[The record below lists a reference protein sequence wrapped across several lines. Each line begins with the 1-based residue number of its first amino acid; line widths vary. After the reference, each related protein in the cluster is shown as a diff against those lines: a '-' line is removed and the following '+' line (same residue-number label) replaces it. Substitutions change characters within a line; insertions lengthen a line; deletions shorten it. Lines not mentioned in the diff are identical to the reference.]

1 MKIDCDYILMD
12 IEGTTSSISFVKD
25 VLFPYFLSNIDDI
38 NKLSNIKEVKYA
50 FGQVLRVVKREEN
63 RDITTSEEV
72 ILQLKKWCEQDLKIT
87 PLKTLQ
93 GILWQKGYQNGE
105 LLGHVYDDVPFML
118 ENWNLLGKKMGVFS
132 SGSVNAQKL
141 LFSYSDK
148 GDISSYFSHYFD
160 TNIGLKIDFNT
171 YSRIANEIELP
182 VHRILF
188 LSDVKDELAAAD
200 RIGMKTLQINRDEY
214 ENVELWDY
222 FVSDFSKIQL
232 H

>member
-1 MKIDCDYILMD
+1 VKIDCDYILMD

-50 FGQVLRVVKREEN
+50 FGQVLRLVKQDEN

-72 ILQLKKWCEQDLKIT
+72 IFQLKKWCQQDLKIT

-105 LLGHVYDDVPFML
+105 LLGHVYDDVPVML
-118 ENWNLLGKKMGVFS
+118 ENWNFLGKKMGIFS

-141 LFSYSDK
+141 LFSHSVK
-148 GDISSYFSHYFD
+148 GNLSTYFSNYFD
-160 TNIGLKIDFNT
+160 TNIGSKRDSDT
-171 YSRIANEIELP
+171 YSLITKKLALP
-182 VHRILF
+182 QNRILF
-188 LSDVKDELAAAD
+188 LSDVIEELAAAEKA
-200 RIGMKTLQINRDEY
+200 GMKTVQITREGNIQS
-214 ENVELWDY
+214 WKQA
-222 FVSDFSKIQL
+222 VSNFSEIVIV
-232 H
+232 

>member
-25 VLFPYFLSNIDDI
+25 VLFPYFLLNINDI

-50 FGQVLRVVKREEN
+50 FGQVLRIVKREEN

-72 ILQLKKWCEQDLKIT
+72 ILELKKWCGQDLKII

-105 LLGHVYDDVPFML
+105 LLGHVYDDVPVML
-118 ENWNLLGKKMGVFS
+118 ENWNLLGKKMGIFS

-141 LFSYSDK
+141 LFSHSVK
-148 GDISSYFSHYFD
+148 GNLSTYFSNYFD
-160 TNIGLKIDFNT
+160 TNIGSKRDSDT
-171 YSRIANEIELP
+171 YSLITKQLALP
-182 VHRILF
+182 SNRILF
-188 LSDVKDELAAAD
+188 LSDVIEELVAAD
-200 RIGMKTLQINRDEY
+200 KAGMKTIQITREGNLQS
-214 ENVELWDY
+214 WQQS
-222 FVSDFSKIQL
+222 VSDFSEIIL
-232 H
+232 T

>member
-25 VLFPYFLSNIDDI
+25 VLFPYFLLNIDDI

-50 FGQVLRVVKREEN
+50 FGQVLRIVKREEN

-72 ILQLKKWCEQDLKIT
+72 ILELKKWCGQDLKIT

-105 LLGHVYDDVPFML
+105 LLGHVYDDVPVML
-118 ENWNLLGKKMGVFS
+118 ENWNLLGKKMGIFS

-141 LFSYSDK
+141 LFSHSVK
-148 GDISSYFSHYFD
+148 GNLSTYFSNYFD
-160 TNIGLKIDFNT
+160 TNIGSKRDSDT
-171 YSRIANEIELP
+171 YSLITKQLALP
-182 VHRILF
+182 SNRILF
-188 LSDVKDELAAAD
+188 LSDVIEELAAAD
-200 RIGMKTLQINRDEY
+200 MAGLKTIQITREGNLQA
-214 ENVELWDY
+214 WPQS
-222 FVSDFSKIQL
+222 VSDFSEIIL
-232 H
+232 T

>member
-25 VLFPYFLSNIDDI
+25 VLFPYFLLNIDDI

-50 FGQVLRVVKREEN
+50 FGQVLRIVKREEN

-105 LLGHVYDDVPFML
+105 LLGHVYDDVPVML
-118 ENWNLLGKKMGVFS
+118 ENWNLLGKKMGIFS

-141 LFSYSDK
+141 LFSHSVK
-148 GDISSYFSHYFD
+148 GNLSTYFSNYFD
-160 TNIGLKIDFNT
+160 TNIGSKRDSDT
-171 YSRIANEIELP
+171 YSLITKQLALP
-182 VHRILF
+182 SNRILF
-188 LSDVKDELAAAD
+188 LSDVIEELAAAD
-200 RIGMKTLQINRDEY
+200 MAGMKTIQITREGNLQS
-214 ENVELWDY
+214 WPQS
-222 FVSDFSKIQL
+222 VSDFSEIIL
-232 H
+232 T

>member
-50 FGQVLRVVKREEN
+50 FGQVLRLVKQDEN

-72 ILQLKKWCEQDLKIT
+72 IFQLKKWCQQDLKIT

-105 LLGHVYDDVPFML
+105 LLGHVYDDVPVML
-118 ENWNLLGKKMGVFS
+118 ENWNFLGKKMGIFS

-141 LFSYSDK
+141 LFSHSVK
-148 GDISSYFSHYFD
+148 GNLSTYFSNYFD
-160 TNIGLKIDFNT
+160 TNIGSKRDSDT
-171 YSRIANEIELP
+171 YSLITKKLALP
-182 VHRILF
+182 QNRILF
-188 LSDVKDELAAAD
+188 LSDVIEELAAAD
-200 RIGMKTLQINRDEY
+200 KAGMKTVQITREGNIQS
-214 ENVELWDY
+214 WKQA
-222 FVSDFSKIQL
+222 VSNFSEIVIV
-232 H
+232 

>member
-50 FGQVLRVVKREEN
+50 FGQVLRIVKRDEN

-72 ILQLKKWCEQDLKIT
+72 ILQLKKWCGQDLKIT

-93 GILWQKGYQNGE
+93 GILWQKGYQNGK
-105 LLGHVYDDVPFML
+105 LLGHVYDDVPEML
-118 ENWNLLGKKMGVFS
+118 ENWNFLGKKMGIFS

-141 LFSYSDK
+141 LFSHSVK
-148 GDISSYFSHYFD
+148 GNLSTYFSNYFD
-160 TNIGLKIDFNT
+160 TNIGSKRDSDT
-171 YSRIANEIELP
+171 YSLITKQLALP
-182 VHRILF
+182 SNRILF
-188 LSDVKDELAAAD
+188 LSDVIEELAAAD
-200 RIGMKTLQINRDEY
+200 MAGMKTIQITREGNLQS
-214 ENVELWDY
+214 WPQS
-222 FVSDFSKIQL
+222 VSDFSEIIL
-232 H
+232 T

>member
-50 FGQVLRVVKREEN
+50 FGQVLRLVKQDEN

-72 ILQLKKWCEQDLKIT
+72 IFQLKKWCQQDLKIT

-105 LLGHVYDDVPFML
+105 LLGHVYDDVPVML
-118 ENWNLLGKKMGVFS
+118 ENWNFLGKKMGIFS

-141 LFSYSDK
+141 LFSHSVK
-148 GDISSYFSHYFD
+148 GNLSTYFSNYFD
-160 TNIGLKIDFNT
+160 TNIGSKRDSDT
-171 YSRIANEIELP
+171 YSLITKKLALP
-182 VHRILF
+182 QNRILF
-188 LSDVKDELAAAD
+188 LSDVIEELAAAEKA
-200 RIGMKTLQINRDEY
+200 GMKTVQITREGNIQS
-214 ENVELWDY
+214 WKQA
-222 FVSDFSKIQL
+222 VSNFSEIVIV
-232 H
+232 

>member
-1 MKIDCDYILMD
+1 MD

-50 FGQVLRVVKREEN
+50 FGQVLRLVKQDEN

-105 LLGHVYDDVPFML
+105 LLGHVYDDVPVML
-118 ENWNLLGKKMGVFS
+118 ENWNFLGKKMGIFS

-141 LFSYSDK
+141 LFSHSVK
-148 GDISSYFSHYFD
+148 GNLSTYFSNYFD
-160 TNIGLKIDFNT
+160 TNIGSKRDSDT
-171 YSRIANEIELP
+171 YSLITKQLALP
-182 VHRILF
+182 SNRILF
-188 LSDVKDELAAAD
+188 LSDVIEELAAAD
-200 RIGMKTLQINRDEY
+200 KAGMKTIQITREGNLQA
-214 ENVELWDY
+214 WPQS
-222 FVSDFSKIQL
+222 VSDFSEIIL
-232 H
+232 T

>member
-1 MKIDCDYILMD
+1 VKIDCDYILMD

-50 FGQVLRVVKREEN
+50 FGQVLRIVKRDEN
-63 RDITTSEEV
+63 RDITTTEEV

-105 LLGHVYDDVPFML
+105 LLGHVYDDVPEML
-118 ENWNLLGKKMGVFS
+118 ENWNLLGKKMGIFS

-141 LFSYSDK
+141 LFSHSVK
-148 GDISSYFSHYFD
+148 GNLSTYFSNYFD
-160 TNIGLKIDFNT
+160 TNIGSKRDSDT
-171 YSRIANEIELP
+171 YSLITKKLALP
-182 VHRILF
+182 SNRILF
-188 LSDVKDELAAAD
+188 LSDVIEELAAAD
-200 RIGMKTLQINRDEY
+200 MAGMKTIQITREGNLQAWPQS
-214 ENVELWDY
+214 VSY
-222 FVSDFSKIQL
+222 FSEIIL
-232 H
+232 T

>member
-50 FGQVLRVVKREEN
+50 FGQVLRLVKQDEN

-72 ILQLKKWCEQDLKIT
+72 IFQLKKWCQQDLKIT

-105 LLGHVYDDVPFML
+105 LLGHVYDDVPVML
-118 ENWNLLGKKMGVFS
+118 ENWNFLGKKMGIFS

-141 LFSYSDK
+141 LFSHSVK
-148 GDISSYFSHYFD
+148 GNLSTYFSNYFD
-160 TNIGLKIDFNT
+160 TNIGSKRDSDT
-171 YSRIANEIELP
+171 YSLITKQLALP
-182 VHRILF
+182 SNRILF
-188 LSDVKDELAAAD
+188 LSDVIEELAAAD
-200 RIGMKTLQINRDEY
+200 MAGMKTIQITREGNLQA
-214 ENVELWDY
+214 WPQS
-222 FVSDFSKIQL
+222 VSDFSEIIL
-232 H
+232 T

>member
-25 VLFPYFLSNIDDI
+25 VLFPYFLLNIDDI

-50 FGQVLRVVKREEN
+50 FGQVLRLVKQEEN

-105 LLGHVYDDVPFML
+105 LLGHVYDDVPLML
-118 ENWNLLGKKMGVFS
+118 ENWNLLGKKMGIFS
-132 SGSVNAQKL
+132 SGSVKAQKL
-141 LFSYSDK
+141 LFSHSVN
-148 GDISSYFSHYFD
+148 GD
-160 TNIGLKIDFNT
+160 
-171 YSRIANEIELP
+171 
-182 VHRILF
+182 
-188 LSDVKDELAAAD
+188 LSIYL
-200 RIGMKTLQINRDEY
+200 
-214 ENVELWDY
+214 
-222 FVSDFSKIQL
+222 
-232 H
+232 

>member
-25 VLFPYFLSNIDDI
+25 VLFPYFLLNIDDI

-50 FGQVLRVVKREEN
+50 FGQVLRIVKRDEN

-72 ILQLKKWCEQDLKIT
+72 ILQLKKWCGQDLKIT

-105 LLGHVYDDVPFML
+105 LLGHVYDDVPISL
-118 ENWNLLGKKMGVFS
+118 DNWKENGKKMGVFS

-141 LFSYSDK
+141 LFRHSVK
-148 GDISSYFSHYFD
+148 GNLSHFFTHHFD
-160 TNIGLKIDFNT
+160 TIIGPKRVAET
-171 YSRIANEIELP
+171 YVLIASEIALSAD
-182 VHRILF
+182 RILF
-188 LSDVKDELAAAD
+188 LSDVIDELAAAD
-200 RIGMKTLQINRDEY
+200 KAGST
-214 ENVELWDY
+214 
-222 FVSDFSKIQL
+222 
-232 H
+232 

>member
-1 MKIDCDYILMD
+1 VKIDCDYILMD

-25 VLFPYFLSNIDDI
+25 VLFPYFLSNIDDF

-50 FGQVLRVVKREEN
+50 FGQVLRIVKRDEN

-105 LLGHVYDDVPFML
+105 LLGHVYDDVPEML
-118 ENWNLLGKKMGVFS
+118 ENWNLLGKKMGIFS

-141 LFSYSDK
+141 LFSHSVK
-148 GDISSYFSHYFD
+148 GNLSTYFSNYFD
-160 TNIGLKIDFNT
+160 TNIGSKRDSDT
-171 YSRIANEIELP
+171 YSLITKKLALP
-182 VHRILF
+182 SNRILF
-188 LSDVKDELAAAD
+188 LSDVIEELAAAD
-200 RIGMKTLQINRDEY
+200 MAGMKTIQITREGNLQA
-214 ENVELWDY
+214 WPQS
-222 FVSDFSKIQL
+222 VSDFSEIIL
-232 H
+232 T